1 MQSKITSKYQVTI
14 PKAVR
19 SRLKL
24 SVKDGLEWHFS
35 EGCVTVAAAKKPFL
49 AYRGVV
55 RVGKGDIRKDI
66 EEARRAAVIKYG

>member
-14 PKAVR
+14 PKEVR

-24 SVKDGLEWHFS
+24 SVKDGIEWHFND
-35 EGCVTVAAAKKPFL
+35 GRVMVAAVKKPFL

-66 EEARRAAVIKYG
+66 EEARRAAIKKYG